1 MRAYLIFADEIYST
15 VRHLAPWQTGTT
27 RAPSS
32 AFCLLLKLLVM
43 GVTHNQVHGLLA
55 TDDCPYVR
63 GMGLLMLRYICAPK
77 DLYGYFEP
85 YLEDDSVFSPSHDEA
100 EQMTMGAYAIKLLT
114 DMQYF
119 GTTLPRIPVPIERKI
134 KVLLLLLKEKQT
146 RRVEQFMK
154 YYDGPHLEKGAAVQ
168 AIYSDEENEPA
179 WYAGVIQRKASLDEV
194 NDHNKRLVNID
205 SAISY
210 PIHYYWVHFPEYG
223 NTELVDLGDMKV
235 SGDSKESHGKSSRSR
250 SASRGGAKRHRRDD
264 RSSSRGRDHRDRDR
278 SRRRSRSRSRTR
290 SRSRDRSGRGGGE
303 AATRDLMAEV
313 LKNEREASEAVG
325 RNYAHRPAS
334 YKGSL
339 SLKQERYTVR
349 KKSRSR
355 SPLPRSSQAGRG
367 TSSSSSA
374 PPASADISQQASMA
388 ASREYQEKMKK
399 LIDRYGDASA
409 K

>member
-1 MRAYLIFADEIYST
+1 
-15 VRHLAPWQTGTT
+15 
-27 RAPSS
+27 
-32 AFCLLLKLLVM
+32 LLKLLVM
-43 GVTHNQVHGLLA
+43 GITHNQVHGLLA

-63 GMGLLMLRYICAPK
+63 GIGLLILRYICAPK

-85 YLEDDSVFSPSHDEA
+85 YLEDDTMFSPSHDEA

-146 RRVEQFMK
+146 RRLELYLK
-154 YYDGPHLEKGAAVQ
+154 YYDGPHLDKGASVQ

-194 NDHNKRLVNID
+194 NDLNKRLVNID
-205 SAISY
+205 SSNSY
-210 PIHYYWVHFPEYG
+210 PMHYYWVHFPEYG
-223 NTELVDLGDMKV
+223 NTELVDLGDIKI
-235 SGDSKESHGKSSRSR
+235 SGGDKDSHGTSSSRSSRSR
-250 SASRGGAKRHRRDD
+250 SASRGEGDGRRHRRDD
-264 RSSSRGRDHRDRDR
+264 RSSSRGRDHRDR

-290 SRSRDRSGRGGGE
+290 SRSRSRDRGGRGVSS
-303 AATRDLMAEV
+303 ATATRDLMAEV

-355 SPLPRSSQAGRG
+355 SPLPRSSQSSRSAGAPA
-367 TSSSSSA
+367 SSSMAGVSGHA
-374 PPASADISQQASMA
+374 AQQASMA